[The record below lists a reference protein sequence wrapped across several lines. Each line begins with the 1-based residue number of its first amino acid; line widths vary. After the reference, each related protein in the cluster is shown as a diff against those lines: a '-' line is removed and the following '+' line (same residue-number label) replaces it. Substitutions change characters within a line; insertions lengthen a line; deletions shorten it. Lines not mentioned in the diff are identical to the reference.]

1 MRHDTVQLAKMLS
14 IVIPVFRNEK
24 NIDRLVLELERIA
37 GIATMPIE
45 AVLVVDGSP
54 DRSLESLRERLP
66 SAKFSSRLVSL
77 SRNFGAFNAVRCGLE
92 QATGDYLAVLAADLQ
107 EPADLALTFL
117 DILKRD
123 EADIVF
129 ATRSSR
135 DDPWFD
141 EITSDAFWSL
151 YRRWVL
157 PEVPRG
163 GVNAV
168 ACTRAVCDRLLELRE
183 PTTNLIALFF
193 WLGFRR
199 AYVPYHREARRD
211 GRSAWTL
218 GMKLRYGLDSLF
230 SFTDLPIRLLLM
242 LGVVGTLTAVVFAV
256 LLLSASLAG
265 QITVPGYAP
274 TVLVVTFFGSITSLG
289 LGILGQY
296 VWLILQTTR
305 GRPAYLVDGVE
316 RFESARARPPIG
328 VTSAR

>member
-1 MRHDTVQLAKMLS
+1 MLS

-24 NIDRLVLELERIA
+24 NIDRLVQELNRIA
-37 GIATMPIE
+37 ALAPMPIE

-54 DRSLESLRERLP
+54 DRSLELLQRALP
-66 SAKFSSRLVSL
+66 GAAFSSVLVSL

-92 QATGDYLAVLAADLQ
+92 LASGDYIAMIAADLQ

-117 DILKRD
+117 EKLRRD

-129 ATRSSR
+129 ATHSSR
-135 DDPWFD
+135 DDLWFD
-141 EITSDAFWSL
+141 EVSSRAFWAL
-151 YRRWVL
+151 YRLWVL
-157 PEVPRG
+157 PELPAG
-163 GVNAV
+163 GVNAIGCSKMV
-168 ACTRAVCDRLLELRE
+168 RDRLLQLRE

-199 AYVPYHREARRD
+199 AYVPYDRQRRLH

-218 GMKLRYGLDSLF
+218 AKKLRYGFDSLF
-230 SFTDLPIRLLLM
+230 SFTDLPIRLLLL
-242 LGVVGTLTAVVFAV
+242 LGVVGAVTAVVFAV

-265 QITVPGYAP
+265 RITVPGYAP
-274 TVLVVTFFGSITSLG
+274 TVLIVTFFGSITSLG

-305 GRPAYLVDGVE
+305 GRPGYVIERTESFQPGRVTRSTGVPSI
-316 RFESARARPPIG
+316 R
-328 VTSAR
+328 

>member
-1 MRHDTVQLAKMLS
+1 MLS

-24 NIDRLVLELERIA
+24 NVERLVQELERIA
-37 GIATMPIE
+37 AIAPVPIE

-54 DRSLESLRERLP
+54 DRSLELLRTALP
-66 SAKFSSRLVSL
+66 NASFPSVLVSL

-92 QATGDYLAVLAADLQ
+92 AASGDYMAVLAADLQ

-117 DILKRD
+117 DILRRD
-123 EADIVF
+123 EADIAF

-135 DDPWFD
+135 NDPWFD
-141 EITSDAFWSL
+141 ELSSRAFWSL

-157 PEVPRG
+157 PELPPG

-168 ACTRAVCDRLLELRE
+168 GCTRMVRDRLLQLRE

-199 AYVPYHREARRD
+199 VYVPYERQQRRG

-218 GMKLRYGLDSLF
+218 AKKLRYGFDSLF
-230 SFTDLPIRLLLM
+230 SFTDLPIRLLLL
-242 LGVVGTLTAVVFAV
+242 LGLIGTATAVLFAV

-265 QITVPGYAP
+265 RITVPGYAP
-274 TVLVVTFFGSITSLG
+274 TVLIVTFFGSITSLG

-305 GRPAYLVDGVE
+305 GRPGYVIDRSENFRPE
-316 RFESARARPPIG
+316 RTMTWTGASSRR
-328 VTSAR
+328 

>member
-1 MRHDTVQLAKMLS
+1 MLS

-24 NIDRLVLELERIA
+24 NIDRLVQELERIA
-37 GIATMPIE
+37 GIAPMPIE

-66 SAKFSSRLVSL
+66 SATFSSTLVSL

-92 QATGDYLAVLAADLQ
+92 QASGDYMAVLAADLQ

-157 PEVPRG
+157 PELPPRRRQRRRVHENG
-163 GVNAV
+163 PRSSA
-168 ACTRAVCDRLLELRE
+168 RAPGTDDESDR
-183 PTTNLIALFF
+183 
-193 WLGFRR
+193 
-199 AYVPYHREARRD
+199 
-211 GRSAWTL
+211 
-218 GMKLRYGLDSLF
+218 
-230 SFTDLPIRLLLM
+230 
-242 LGVVGTLTAVVFAV
+242 AV
-256 LLLSASLAG
+256 LLAR
-265 QITVPGYAP
+265 VPPGVRA
-274 TVLVVTFFGSITSLG
+274 V
-289 LGILGQY
+289 
-296 VWLILQTTR
+296 
-305 GRPAYLVDGVE
+305 RPA
-316 RFESARARPPIG
+316 SQARR
-328 VTSAR
+328 S

>member
-1 MRHDTVQLAKMLS
+1 MLS
-14 IVIPVFRNEK
+14 IIIPVFRNEK
-24 NIDRLVLELERIA
+24 NVDRLVQELERIA
-37 GIATMPIE
+37 RICPE
-45 AVLVVDGSP
+45 SVEVVFVVDGSP
-54 DRSLESLRERLP
+54 DRSLDVLRRQLP
-66 SAKFSSRLVSL
+66 RPSFSSVLVSL

-92 QATGDYLAVLAADLQ
+92 MASGDYMAVLAADLQ

-117 DILKRD
+117 DVLKRD

-129 ATRSSR
+129 ATRTRR

-141 EITSDAFWSL
+141 EVSSRLFWSF

-157 PEVPRG
+157 PDVPQG

-168 ACTRAVCDRLLELRE
+168 GCTRLVRNRLLELRE

-199 AYVPYHREARRD
+199 TFVPYERQQRQD

-218 GMKLRYGLDSLF
+218 AKKIRYAIDSLF
-230 SFTDLPIRLLLM
+230 SFTDLPIRVLLL
-242 LGVVGTLTAVVFAV
+242 LGLTGTATAV
-256 LLLSASLAG
+256 LLAFLLIGASLAG
-265 QITVPGYAP
+265 RITVPGYAP

-296 VWLILQTTR
+296 AWLILQTTR
-305 GRPAYLVDGVE
+305 GRPGYLIDRIE
-316 RFESARARPPIG
+316 TFEPAGAMATMRTR
-328 VTSAR
+328 

>member
-1 MRHDTVQLAKMLS
+1 MIQSRDSADMLS
-14 IVIPVFRNEK
+14 IIIPVYRNEN
-24 NIDRLVLELERIA
+24 NIDRLIQELERISA
-37 GIATMPIE
+37 ISPVPIE
-45 AVLVVDGSP
+45 VIFVVDGSP
-54 DRSLESLRERLP
+54 DRSLALLRQQLP
-66 SAKFSSRLVSL
+66 REAFSSVVVSL

-92 QATGDYLAVLAADLQ
+92 LASGQYMAVLAADLQ

-117 DILKRD
+117 EILRRD
-123 EADIVF
+123 EADIVL

-141 EITSDAFWSL
+141 EVTSRAFWAL
-151 YRRWVL
+151 YRRLVL
-157 PEVPRG
+157 PELPTG

-168 ACTRAVCDRLLELRE
+168 GCTQAVRNRLLELRE

-199 AYVPYHREARRD
+199 VYVPYDRQARRD
-211 GRSAWTL
+211 GKSAWTL
-218 GMKLRYGLDSLF
+218 AKKLRYGFDSVF
-230 SFTDLPIRLLLM
+230 SFTDLPIRLLLSV
-242 LGVVGTLTAVVFAV
+242 GFVGTAGAAIFAV

-265 QITVPGYAP
+265 RITVPGYAP

-305 GRPAYLVDGVE
+305 GRPAYLIDLVE
-316 RFESARARPPIG
+316 RFQSEEIIASRR
-328 VTSAR
+328 

>member
-1 MRHDTVQLAKMLS
+1 MLS

-24 NIDRLVLELERIA
+24 NIDRLVEELERINLLA
-37 GIATMPIE
+37 PMPIE
-45 AVLVVDGSP
+45 VVAVVDGSP
-54 DRSLESLRERLP
+54 DRSLELLQRALP
-66 SAKFSSRLVSL
+66 RAAFSSVLVSL

-92 QATGDYLAVLAADLQ
+92 QASGEYIAVLAADLQ

-117 DILKRD
+117 DILRRD
-123 EADIVF
+123 QADIVF

-141 EITSDAFWSL
+141 EISSRVFWAL

-157 PEVPRG
+157 PELPPG

-168 ACTRAVCDRLLELRE
+168 GCTSMVRDRLLQLRE

-199 AYVPYHREARRD
+199 AFVAYDRQPRRD

-218 GMKLRYGLDSLF
+218 AKKLRYGFDSLF
-230 SFTDLPIRLLLM
+230 SFTDLPIRLLLL
-242 LGVVGTLTAVVFAV
+242 LGVVGTVTAVVFAA

-265 QITVPGYAP
+265 RIAVPGYAP
-274 TVLVVTFFGSITSLG
+274 TVLIVTFFGSITSLG

-305 GRPAYLVDGVE
+305 GRPGYVIDSSETFQPEQVMRSTGVPS
-316 RFESARARPPIG
+316 RR
-328 VTSAR
+328 

>member
-1 MRHDTVQLAKMLS
+1 MLS

-24 NIDRLVLELERIA
+24 NIDRLVQELERIA
-37 GIATMPIE
+37 GIAPMPIE

-54 DRSLESLRERLP
+54 DRSLESLRDRLP
-66 SAKFSSRLVSL
+66 SAAFSSTLVSL

-92 QATGDYLAVLAADLQ
+92 RASGDYIAVLAADLQ

-141 EITSDAFWSL
+141 EVTSDAFWSL

-157 PEVPRG
+157 PELPPG

-168 ACTRAVCDRLLELRE
+168 GCTRMVRDRLLELRE

-199 AYVPYHREARRD
+199 AYVPYDRQAGRD

-218 GMKLRYGLDSLF
+218 GKKLRYGLRQPLQLHRSADSVAADAR
-230 SFTDLPIRLLLM
+230 SRRHGERRSSLP
-242 LGVVGTLTAVVFAV
+242 
-256 LLLSASLAG
+256 SCC
-265 QITVPGYAP
+265 
-274 TVLVVTFFGSITSLG
+274 
-289 LGILGQY
+289 
-296 VWLILQTTR
+296 
-305 GRPAYLVDGVE
+305 
-316 RFESARARPPIG
+316 
-328 VTSAR
+328 

>member
-1 MRHDTVQLAKMLS
+1 MLS

-24 NIDRLVLELERIA
+24 NIDRLVQELERIA
-37 GIATMPIE
+37 ALAPLPLE
-45 AVLVVDGSP
+45 VVFVVDGSP
-54 DRSLESLRERLP
+54 DRSLKMLRQALP
-66 SAKFSSRLVSL
+66 RASFHSVLVSL

-92 QATGDYLAVLAADLQ
+92 RASGDYIAVLAADLQ
-107 EPADLALTFL
+107 EPPDLALKFL
-117 DILKRD
+117 DILRRD
-123 EADIVF
+123 EADIAF
-129 ATRSSR
+129 ATRSSC

-141 EITSDAFWSL
+141 EVSSRAFWAL

-157 PEVPRG
+157 PEIPPG

-168 ACTRAVCDRLLELRE
+168 GCTKMVRDRLLQLRE

-199 AYVPYHREARRD
+199 AYVPYHRERRRD

-218 GMKLRYGLDSLF
+218 AKKLRYGFDSLF
-230 SFTDLPIRLLLM
+230 SFTDLPIRLLLL
-242 LGVVGTLTAVVFAV
+242 LGAVGSVTAVVFAG

-265 QITVPGYAP
+265 RITVPGYAP
-274 TVLVVTFFGSITSLG
+274 TVLIVTFFGSITSLG

-305 GRPAYLVDGVE
+305 GRPGYVVDRAESFQSDRILRSAGVSSI
-316 RFESARARPPIG
+316 R
-328 VTSAR
+328 

>member
-1 MRHDTVQLAKMLS
+1 MGHDTVQPAEMLS
-14 IVIPVFRNEK
+14 IIIPVFRNEK
-24 NIDRLVLELERIA
+24 NVDRLVQELERIA
-37 GIATMPIE
+37 GISPMPIE
-45 AVLVVDGSP
+45 VVLVVDGSP
-54 DRSLESLRERLP
+54 DRSLESLRDRLP
-66 SAKFSSRLVSL
+66 RATFSSTLVSL

-92 QATGDYLAVLAADLQ
+92 QASGDYMAVVAADLQ

-117 DILKRD
+117 DIMKRD

-141 EITSDAFWSL
+141 EVTSDAFWSL

-157 PEVPRG
+157 PELPPG

-168 ACTRAVCDRLLELRE
+168 GCTRMVRDRLLELRE

-199 AYVPYHREARRD
+199 AYVPYDRQARRD

-218 GMKLRYGLDSLF
+218 GKKLRYGLDSLF
-230 SFTDLPIRLLLM
+230 SFTDLPIRLLLL
-242 LGVVGTLTAVVFAV
+242 LGLVGTATAVVFAV

-265 QITVPGYAP
+265 RIAVPGYAP

-305 GRPAYLVDGVE
+305 GRPGYLVDRIESFRSE
-316 RFESARARPPIG
+316 RVTTPAGRP
-328 VTSAR
+328 R